1 MTKLNMSCRVDS
13 MKLITFSSLKNSS
26 FFKSMILLNFPIQW
40 YLNILNLF
48 NISMILN
55 KWIIQWFSFDVTEV
69 EMIIRVQ
76 REIQGETDQVQ
87 EMKDSN

>member
-1 MTKLNMSCRVDS
+1 MM
-13 MKLITFSSLKNSS
+13 
-26 FFKSMILLNFPIQW
+26 LLNLPIQW

>member
-1 MTKLNMSCRVDS
+1 MM
-13 MKLITFSSLKNSS
+13 
-26 FFKSMILLNFPIQW
+26 LLNLPIQW

-87 EMKDSN
+87 EMKGLKLEQVKTLIRNRTTHSLISN